1 MDTFRRKFPEK
12 NDSSENYYLFVY
24 YNMSSQLFHL
34 TKAQRDKLESGQSI
48 QVSHRQL
55 HSPNDKERH
64 AAEIDM
70 SDEGLKKMGGA
81 IRQGKGFRLNQQH
94 YKGYGF
100 LDDAKKFATKN
111 GGKAAEGVKK
121 LVPKSAMETVILNGL
136 TAAGMSPESAAM
148 ISSTGVAAIYA
159 TDFSKP
165 VGDQTGKILST
176 TVNTGVKQYKKN
188 KTAADAVPVAA
199 GGSIWK
205 ALQQNGG
212 NQFKNGKGFYEDV
225 TAIVSQTPIQIK
237 MAHLRSLKKKK
248 AGGSFQG
255 GDIKLHTPAYYENMG
270 GLNNIGLKT
279 REPFIHKFKDSK
291 ASGGSFKGGS
301 FKGSGFESNVIVD
314 SDKVKR
320 ALAKYEGNGVFPK
333 YNFKDHFV

>member
-1 MDTFRRKFPEK
+1 
-12 NDSSENYYLFVY
+12 
-24 YNMSSQLFHL
+24 MSSQLFHL

-64 AAEIDM
+64 AAQIDM
-70 SDEGLKKMGGA
+70 SDEGLKKMGNS
-81 IRQGKGFRLNQQH
+81 IRQGKGFRLNQAH
-94 YKGYGF
+94 YHGYGF

-136 TAAGMSPESAAM
+136 TTAGMSPETAAM
-148 ISSTGVAAIYA
+148 IAATGTSAIYA

-188 KTAADAVPVAA
+188 KAAADAVPVDVAA

-205 ALQQNGG
+205 ALQKDGG

-237 MAHLRSLKKKK
+237 MAHLRSLKKTK

-255 GDIKLHTPAYYENMG
+255 GSFKGSGFE
-270 GLNNIGLKT
+270 T

-301 FKGSGFESNVIVD
+301 FKGSGFESRNVVVD
-314 SDKVKR
+314 TERVKH

>member
-1 MDTFRRKFPEK
+1 
-12 NDSSENYYLFVY
+12 
-24 YNMSSQLFHL
+24 MSTQIIHL
-34 TKAQRDKLESGQSI
+34 TKAQRDKLERGESI

-55 HSPNDKERH
+55 NSPNDKERY

-94 YKGYGF
+94 YTGFGF
-100 LDDAKKFATKN
+100 LDDAKKFAKKN

-121 LVPKSAMETVILNGL
+121 LVPQSTMQTVILNGL

-148 ISSTGVAAIYA
+148 ISATGVSAIYA

-165 VGDQTGKILST
+165 VGDQSGKILST

-188 KTAADAVPVAA
+188 KTAAASAAAVVPVES

-205 ALQQNGG
+205 ALQKDGG

-225 TAIVSQTPIQIK
+225 TAIVSQTPMQIK

-255 GDIKLHTPAYYENMG
+255 GSFKGSGYVHTYPKDHNSEENMAKRV
-270 GLNNIGLKT
+270 LAWKNAKQQ
-279 REPFIHKFKDSK
+279 S
-291 ASGGSFKGGS
+291 GGS
-301 FKGSGFESNVIVD
+301 FKGSGFESRNVVVD
-314 SDKVKR
+314 TERVKH